1 MTSTLGGKSSRSTKS
16 TLAVTG
22 VIIDGRVWIES
33 LAWTSQPLLYTQM
46 CEYCVYLGDCAGV
59 EHSWCINERTGSF
72 GTVNHTADCQ

>member
-1 MTSTLGGKSSRSTKS
+1 MIWCFTPVLLFLREAKKMTSTLGGKSSRSTKS

-46 CEYCVYLGDCAGV
+46 CE
-59 EHSWCINERTGSF
+59 
-72 GTVNHTADCQ
+72 